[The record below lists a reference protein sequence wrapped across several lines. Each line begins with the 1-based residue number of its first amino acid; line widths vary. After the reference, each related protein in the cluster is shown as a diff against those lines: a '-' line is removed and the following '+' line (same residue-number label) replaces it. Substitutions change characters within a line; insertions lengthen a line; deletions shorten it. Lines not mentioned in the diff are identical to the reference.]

1 MPILNQIHHAR
12 LLTNFSLTTSEL
24 RRLSPTSLSN
34 QFEYIFG
41 EKDERSTNFIHNP
54 RACSLGSQ
62 ITLEWLKIPYQVGI
76 TTPEIRQSEQFRKIN
91 PAGKVG
97 ALKDGDVVVGENL
110 AILLY
115 LADKYSQSSVCPLP
129 SSNDRALIYQWLSY
143 LSSTLHPAFQHFN
156 YPNRFVEDG
165 YADKFRELAEARLL
179 GILQYLN
186 NNLSESGF
194 FLPTGPTIVDGQA
207 YGLLRWCK
215 KHSRGENLVDLTAF
229 PKIRNFLL

>member
-1 MPILNQIHHAR
+1 MKDQPIL
-12 LLTNFSLTTSEL
+12 
-24 RRLSPTSLSN
+24 
-34 QFEYIFG
+34 
-41 EKDERSTNFIHNP
+41 FIIP
-54 RACSLGSQ
+54 GACSLGSQ
-62 ITLEWLKIPYQVGI
+62 ITLEWLKIPYKVGI

-97 ALKDGDVVVGENL
+97 ALKDGDVVIGENL

-115 LADKYSQSSVCPLP
+115 LADNYASHAICPP
-129 SSNDRALIYQWLSY
+129 HGSNDRALIYQWLSH

-156 YPNRFVEDG
+156 YPNRFVEDD
-165 YADKFRELAEARLL
+165 YVDKFRELAEVRLL
-179 GILQYLN
+179 AILQYID

-194 FLPTGPTIVDGQA
+194 FLSTGATIVDAQA

-229 PKIRNFLL
+229 AKIRNFFTRMEQNSAVQNALLIEQQQLQMVTDSLFAGYFEFG

>member
-1 MPILNQIHHAR
+1 MKDQPIL
-12 LLTNFSLTTSEL
+12 
-24 RRLSPTSLSN
+24 
-34 QFEYIFG
+34 
-41 EKDERSTNFIHNP
+41 FIIP
-54 RACSLGSQ
+54 GACSLGSQ

-76 TTPEIRQSEQFRKIN
+76 TTPEIRQSEQFRRIN

-129 SSNDRALIYQWLSY
+129 SSNDRVLIYQWLSY

-229 PKIRNFLL
+229 PKIRNFFALMERDLAVQNALLIEQEQSQMLKDSLFAGYFEFG